1 MRQGVSILLGGVI
14 FGFGLALSGMTKPEL
29 VLSFLQLRDLGL
41 LFVMGGAVVVAM
53 IAFQLG
59 PRLMKKPLFANQFG
73 QNKKVLDKN
82 TIIGAAIFGLGWGI
96 SGLCPGSAIASL
108 GTGNFPVLIGVV
120 AMFLGAYLQGIL
132 ADK

>member
-1 MRQGVSILLGGVI
+1 MKQKISILLGGTL
-14 FGFGLALSGMTKPEL
+14 FGFGLALSGMTRPEV

-41 LFVMGGAVVVAM
+41 ILVMGGAVIIAM
-53 IAFQLG
+53 LAFHLG
-59 PRLMKKPLFANQFG
+59 PRLIKRPLFADRFG
-73 QNKKVLDKN
+73 QNKRSLDKN